1 MARWTQNREEAR
13 HVMRIQEQLKRE
25 SAKVPRN
32 MIRVLRNDNCCLE
45 GYLSEW
51 KSGNNA
57 RVVIPPTSFH
67 GELTLEFPNRY
78 SITIDMLDIQSI
90 SNVTNNSKK

>member
-1 MARWTQNREEAR
+1 
-13 HVMRIQEQLKRE
+13 MRIQEQLKRE

-32 MIRVLRNDNCCLE
+32 MIRVLRKDNCCLE

-57 RVVIPPTSFH
+57 RVVIPPTSFY